1 MAQDYSQVNF
11 RIPTKLKEQIEQSSL
26 TNNRSIT
33 AELVSRLEKSFTEQ
47 EAVSLADL
55 QKEMRRLSTEA
66 REMRMLYIE
75 AITGKNKLLEG
86 LTLEDIQ
93 HILEA
98 KLKQKDLQ

>member
-1 MAQDYSQVNF
+1 MARTDPQFNLRLHQS
-11 RIPTKLKEQIEQSSL
+11 LKDKIDNAAQS
-26 TNNRSIT
+26 NNRSINSEIV
-33 AELVSRLEKSFTEQ
+33 ARLEKSFTEQ

-55 QKEMRRLSTEA
+55 QKEMRRLSTES